1 MREPAK
7 VVQFVRVFRRWLEAI
22 AFRRL
27 REKPFRPTLRAVVS
41 GFAIPPAK
49 QVSTT

>member
-7 VVQFVRVFRRWLEAI
+7 VVQFVWLFRRWLEAI
-22 AFRRL
+22 TSRRL
-27 REKPFRPTLRAVVS
+27 REEPVLPTLRAVVS